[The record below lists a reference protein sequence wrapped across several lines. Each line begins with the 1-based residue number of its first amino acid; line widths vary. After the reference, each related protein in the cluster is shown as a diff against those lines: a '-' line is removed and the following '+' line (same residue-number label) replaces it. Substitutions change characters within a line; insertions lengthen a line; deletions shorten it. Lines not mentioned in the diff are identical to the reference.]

1 MKTNIFFIALMMVG
15 ITFITEAQVSILG
28 NNSSNTAHFVGWD
41 NNVTF
46 PLNIRHDASAQPV
59 DFWTNNVRRMRINS
73 TASETIFGN
82 THSTNGFVGISS
94 DPTFWSLTGPRSL
107 LHVAS
112 DDGVSDWG
120 WREWMRHGISIT
132 GNGDLMC
139 QESKLLKFIDLRCSR
154 PPMPSGI

>member
-1 MKTNIFFIALMMVG
+1 MKKISFFTLLTICAYLSSH
-15 ITFITEAQVSILG
+15 AQVSFES
-28 NNSSNTAHFVGWD
+28 NSSFTPTHFVGWD
-41 NNVTF
+41 NTGGF

-59 DFWTNNVRRMRINS
+59 DFWTNNLRRMRINS

-82 THSTNGFVGISS
+82 THSTSGFVGISS

-120 WREWMRHGISIT
+120 WREWMRYGISIT